1 MSNDP
6 ASVHRD
12 VGDDNVVYLHKQHLP
27 LIISDHN
34 NNKKNCIYKKI
45 NKLYLT
51 TGEMSEKKLLQI

>member
-6 ASVHRD
+6 ASVHGD

-34 NNKKNCIYKKI
+34 NNKKIVYI
-45 NKLYLT
+45 
-51 TGEMSEKKLLQI
+51 EK